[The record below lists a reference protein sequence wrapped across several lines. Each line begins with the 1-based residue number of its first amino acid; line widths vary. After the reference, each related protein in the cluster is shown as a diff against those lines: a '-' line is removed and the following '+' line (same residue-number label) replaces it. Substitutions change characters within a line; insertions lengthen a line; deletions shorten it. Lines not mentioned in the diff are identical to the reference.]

1 MRGIAHE
8 KDVDPEIRL
17 PVTARLPEDYVD
29 DVNARLVL
37 YKRLA
42 SCRETTEIDRITEE
56 ILDRFGPLPEA
67 AKNLLEV
74 IGLKVRARRLGVA
87 SLDFAKGEL
96 VVTAAPNSRV
106 DPERLLSLL
115 SQAGSGLRVAPGHKI
130 FAAPPGRSADQLF
143 DAARRLFSNLEGE

>member
-1 MRGIAHE
+1 M
-8 KDVDPEIRL
+8 DPEIRL

-42 SCRETTEIDRITEE
+42 SCREPAEIEQIAEE

-67 AKNLLEV
+67 ATNLLEV
-74 IGLKVRARRLGVA
+74 IQLKVRARRLGVA
-87 SLDFAKGEL
+87 SVDLADGEL
-96 VVTAAPNSRV
+96 VLTAAPSSRV

-130 FAAPPGRSADQLF
+130 FATLPGQEAGQLF
-143 DAARRLFSNLEGE
+143 DAARRLFANLEAK